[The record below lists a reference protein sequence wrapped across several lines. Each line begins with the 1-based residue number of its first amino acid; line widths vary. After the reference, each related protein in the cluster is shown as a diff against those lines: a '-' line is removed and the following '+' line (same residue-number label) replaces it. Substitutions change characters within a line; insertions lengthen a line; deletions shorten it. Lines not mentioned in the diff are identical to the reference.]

1 MFHMKHYY
9 HKNKGAKMG
18 ILDWVLIVFLIV
30 VFVGGS
36 VWFLRIAYSDED
48 KDNKNNGKDK

>member
-1 MFHMKHYY
+1 MKHYY

-18 ILDWVLIVFLIV
+18 ILDWVLIVFLVV
-30 VFVGGS
+30 VFVCGS

-48 KDNKNNGKDK
+48 KDNKNNGEDK